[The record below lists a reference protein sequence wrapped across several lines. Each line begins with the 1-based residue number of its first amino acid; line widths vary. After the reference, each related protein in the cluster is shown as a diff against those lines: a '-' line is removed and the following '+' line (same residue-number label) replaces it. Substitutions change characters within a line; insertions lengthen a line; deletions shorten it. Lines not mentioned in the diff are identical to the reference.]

1 MTPYYSENLITLYCG
16 DAREVL
22 PALLTRV
29 AWVDACVTDPPYGDT
44 SLEWAGMVP
53 GWLDGVQPFT
63 NNVWC
68 FGSFRMFME
77 MARRGESSDWTLAQ
91 EIVWEKQ
98 NGSGFHNDRFKRVH
112 ELAVQWYQGK
122 WEDIYKAPVTTPDAT
137 ARTVRRKQR
146 PPHMGDIGTGAY
158 ASEDGG
164 PRLMRSVIYAANCHG
179 YADHP
184 TQKPIEILDPLLRY
198 SVPPGGS
205 VIDPFCGAG
214 STLVA
219 AKRLGMRAIGIEID
233 EKYCAA
239 AVQRLRQDVLPL
251 EAA

>member
-1 MTPYYSENLITLYCG
+1 MTPFYEDTQVQIFCG
-16 DAREVL
+16 SMLDVL
-22 PALLTRV
+22 PELAATF
-29 AWVDACVTDPPYGDT
+29 DACVTDPPYGDT
-44 SLEWAGMVP
+44 SLAWDNTVP
-53 GWLDGVQPFT
+53 YWLDRLEPWT

-68 FGSFRMFME
+68 FGSFRMFMG
-77 MARRGESSDWTLAQ
+77 MAKRNEASRWTLGQ

-122 WEDIYKAPVTTPDAT
+122 WEDLYKSPVFTADAT

-146 PPHMGDIGTGAY
+146 PPHMGEIGTGAY
-158 ASEDGG
+158 KSEDGG
-164 PRLMRSVIYAANCHG
+164 PRLMRSVIYSPNCHG

-184 TQKPIEILDPLLRY
+184 TQKPVGIIDPLLRY
-198 SVPPGGS
+198 SVPPSGI
-205 VIDPFCGAG
+205 VVDPFCGSG

-219 AKRLGMRAIGIEID
+219 AKHLGLRAVGIETD
-233 EKYCAA
+233 ERNCEA

-251 EAA
+251 EVAS